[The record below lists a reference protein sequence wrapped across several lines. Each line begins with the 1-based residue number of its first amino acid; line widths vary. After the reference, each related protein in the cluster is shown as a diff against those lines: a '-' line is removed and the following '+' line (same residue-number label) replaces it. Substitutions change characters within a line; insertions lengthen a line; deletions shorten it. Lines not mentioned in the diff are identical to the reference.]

1 MALSN
6 DIISQFAKLTNS
18 NKETKT
24 ESTLYGTIVISDGKK
39 YVRLD
44 GSNIDT
50 PISSTANVKQND
62 RVMVMIKNHAAIVTG
77 NITSPSADQ
86 QSVDDLNDK
95 TDDMSNQIT
104 KFGIIISYKISTDDI
119 TALNATFES
128 MKSITG
134 KFTELDAVTAEIETL
149 QTQIAS
155 LEYLSATD
163 IEAINAEIENIKAN
177 FGTFTG
183 ISTED
188 VEAFNAEIVNL
199 TARVGNFTYVS
210 TEVLKAMKADIKNL
224 DVNKLSAEQADLKYA
239 NIDFSNIGEAAITKV
254 FSDSGIIKDLIVS
267 GGKITGELVG
277 VTIKGDLIEGNT
289 IKADKLVVKGSDG
302 IYYKLNFEGG
312 TFSEGEEVPTDGLH
326 GSVIVANS
334 ITAEKISV
342 DDLVAF
348 GATIGGF
355 NITNDSIYSGVK
367 SSVDNTTRGIYLDND
382 GQIALGDSNGG
393 FKYYKDQNGDYKLE
407 IAARSI
413 IIGTSNKN
421 VEEIVEAAYNKA
433 DNAEKQTVIQSYT
446 EPSLTTYMWLD
457 TSVEPALL
465 KRYNSETLEW
475 EAINDTS
482 SLNTA
487 LSELEQHVYTE
498 IANTEESIISTVAE
512 QYYLK
517 SEAEQLETEMSTQ
530 IIQTAKD
537 LSIQFKKVNTDL
549 EDLTGK
555 TDSKF
560 EEIRKYIR
568 FDDGKILLGESGNQ
582 LELVISNDRIL
593 FTQNKTP
600 VAYFSNNK
608 LYVIDGEFTRSLRL
622 GNFAY
627 LPRTNGNLSFK
638 KI

>member
-24 ESTLYGTIVISDGKK
+24 ERTLYGTIVISDGKK

-149 QTQIAS
+149 QAQIAS

-433 DNAEKQTVIQSYT
+433 DNAEKQTVIQSDT

-487 LSELEQHVYTE
+487 LYELEQHVYTE

-517 SEAEQLETEMSTQ
+517 SEAEQLATEMSTQ
-530 IIQTAKD
+530 IIQTAED

-608 LYVIDGEFTRSLRL
+608 LYVVDGEFTNSLRL

>member
-104 KFGIIISYKISTDDI
+104 KFGIIVSYKISTDDI

-149 QTQIAS
+149 QAQIAS

-433 DNAEKQTVIQSYT
+433 DNAEKQTVIQSDT

-498 IANTEESIISTVAE
+498 ITNTEESIISTVAE

-517 SEAEQLETEMSTQ
+517 SEAEQLTTEMSTQ

-537 LSIQFKKVNTDL
+537 LSIQFDKFNTDL

-555 TDSKF
+555 TDYKF
-560 EEIRKYIR
+560 EEIQKYIR
-568 FDDGKILLGESGNQ
+568 FNDGKILLGESGNQ

>member
-24 ESTLYGTIVISDGKK
+24 ERTLYGTIVISDGKK

-95 TDDMSNQIT
+95 TDDMNNQIT
-104 KFGIIISYKISTDDI
+104 KFGIIVSYKISTDDI

-149 QTQIAS
+149 QAQIAS

-433 DNAEKQTVIQSYT
+433 DNAEKQTVIQSDT

-487 LSELEQHVYTE
+487 LYELEQHVYTE

-517 SEAEQLETEMSTQ
+517 SEAEQLATEMSTQ
-530 IIQTAKD
+530 IIQTAED
-537 LSIQFKKVNTDL
+537 LSIQFDKFNADL

-555 TDSKF
+555 TDS
-560 EEIRKYIR
+560 ELEQIRKYIR
-568 FDDGKILLGESGNQ
+568 FVDGKILLGESGNQ
-582 LELVISNDRIL
+582 LELEISNDRIS
-593 FTQNKTP
+593 FMQNKAE

-608 LYVIDGEFTRSLRL
+608 LYVVDGEFTNSLRL

>member
-24 ESTLYGTIVISDGKK
+24 ERTLYGTIVISDGKK

-104 KFGIIISYKISTDDI
+104 KFGIIVSYKISTDDI

-149 QTQIAS
+149 QAQIAS

-312 TFSEGEEVPTDGLH
+312 IFSEGEEVPTDGLH

-393 FKYYKDQNGDYKLE
+393 FRYYKDQNGDYRLE

-421 VEEIVEAAYNKA
+421 VEKIVEAAYNKA
-433 DNAEKQTVIQSYT
+433 DNAEKQTVIQSDT

-487 LSELEQHVYTE
+487 LYELEQHVYTE
-498 IANTEESIISTVAE
+498 ITNTEESIISTVAE

-517 SEAEQLETEMSTQ
+517 SEAEQLTTEMSTK
-530 IIQTAKD
+530 IIQTAND
-537 LSIQFKKVNTDL
+537 LSIQFDKFNTDL

-582 LELVISNDRIL
+582 LELVISNDRIS
-593 FTQNKTP
+593 FMQNKTP

-608 LYVIDGEFTRSLRL
+608 LYVIDGEFTNSLRL

>member
-134 KFTELDAVTAEIETL
+134 KFTELDAVTAEIEML
-149 QTQIAS
+149 QAQIAS

-433 DNAEKQTVIQSYT
+433 DNAEKQTVIQSNT

-498 IANTEESIISTVAE
+498 ITNTEESIISTVAE

>member
-24 ESTLYGTIVISDGKK
+24 ERTLYGTIVISDGKK

-95 TDDMSNQIT
+95 TDDMNNQIT
-104 KFGIIISYKISTDDI
+104 KFGIIVSYKISTDDI

-149 QTQIAS
+149 QAQIANF
-155 LEYLSATD
+155 EYLSATD

-348 GATIGGF
+348 DATIGGF

-393 FKYYKDQNGDYKLE
+393 FRYYKDQNGDYRLE

-413 IIGTSNKN
+413 IIGTSHKN
-421 VEEIVEAAYNKA
+421 VEAIVEAAYNKA
-433 DNAEKQTVIQSYT
+433 DNAEKQTVIQSDT

-487 LSELEQHVYTE
+487 LYELERHVYTE

-517 SEAEQLETEMSTQ
+517 SEAEQLTTEMSTQ

-537 LSIQFKKVNTDL
+537 LSIQFDKFNTDL

-608 LYVIDGEFTRSLRL
+608 LYVIDGEFTNSLRL

>member
-433 DNAEKQTVIQSYT
+433 DNAEKQTVIQSDT

-487 LSELEQHVYTE
+487 LYELEQHVYTE

-517 SEAEQLETEMSTQ
+517 SEAEQLATEMSTQ
-530 IIQTAKD
+530 IIQTAED

-568 FDDGKILLGESGNQ
+568 FEDGKILLGESGNQ

-608 LYVIDGEFTRSLRL
+608 LYVVDGEFTNSLRL